1 MLQRIAQNP
10 TIVRRGLIC
19 YGLNISVQIRGS
31 VGRVRGIVST
41 PELIGLEGRVLTLRT
56 EYAAIFLSI

>member
-1 MLQRIAQNP
+1 M
-10 TIVRRGLIC
+10 VRRGLIC
-19 YGLNISVQIRGS
+19 YGLNISVEIRGS
-31 VGRVRGIVST
+31 VGRLRGIVST